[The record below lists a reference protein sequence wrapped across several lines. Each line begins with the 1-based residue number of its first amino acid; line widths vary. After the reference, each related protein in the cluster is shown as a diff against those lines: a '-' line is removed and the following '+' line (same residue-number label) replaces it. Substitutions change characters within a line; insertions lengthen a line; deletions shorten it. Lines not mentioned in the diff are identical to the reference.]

1 MSFHSNSF
9 HLMYLLVALATVMK
23 IMFKCLMDQI
33 PGQNILVSLLYF
45 PVASVFP

>member
-1 MSFHSNSF
+1 MLFHSSSF
-9 HLMYLLVALATVMK
+9 HLMYLLAALATVMK

-33 PGQNILVSLLYF
+33 LGQNFLVSLLCF